1 MNIKSLGNRF
11 FNERSFPLSLKIM
24 IFIFSCVTYL
34 VLLWLNRTGVTSHAE
49 GRLFLYFFYVLI
61 FCTTFFSG
69 FAPGIVFA
77 VLSSIYAVRILL
89 PGTITFENTSATEM
103 EIFPFIAVY
112 FLIAIT
118 VDWFRENIEVLRK
131 QLVENEELHAQT
143 RRMEK
148 LALAGEIAAG
158 ITHEIRNPLTVIQ
171 GYVQLLEQNCT
182 GESGE
187 RDVYQLVLDE
197 IKRTNQIISEFLRF
211 SRPDTPKKVPAQL
224 NDVIE
229 AAVSL
234 IYGEAVRKNIQ
245 VYFYPAYGLPQ
256 LCLDR
261 DQFIQVFLNLF
272 NNALQAMPDGGTLSV
287 STIWKEKEKTAVAQI
302 NDSGQG
308 IGPEALGKVFT
319 PFFTTKDA
327 GTGLGLSISQNIIL
341 AHQGVIEV
349 ESIVG
354 QGTRFTICIPVA
366 DRCQESGGD
375 ILS

>member
-1 MNIKSLGNRF
+1 M
-11 FNERSFPLSLKIM
+11 
-24 IFIFSCVTYL
+24 
-34 VLLWLNRTGVTSHAE
+34 
-49 GRLFLYFFYVLI
+49 
-61 FCTTFFSG
+61 
-69 FAPGIVFA
+69 
-77 VLSSIYAVRILL
+77 
-89 PGTITFENTSATEM
+89 PGTMMYENFSVTKL

-118 VDWFRENIEVLRK
+118 VDWFRENIEALRR

-171 GYVQLLEQNCT
+171 GYVQLLEQNCD

-197 IKRTNQIISEFLRF
+197 IKRTNQIITEFLRF
-211 SRPDTPKKVPAQL
+211 SQPDTPKKKSAQL
-224 NDVIE
+224 NDVID

-234 IYGEAVRKNIQ
+234 IYGEAVRKNIE

-256 LCLDR
+256 FCLDR

-272 NNALQAMPDGGTLSV
+272 TNAIQAMPDGGTLSV
-287 STIWKEKEKTAVAQI
+287 SAIWKEKEKTAVVCV

-308 IGPEALGKVFT
+308 ITPEALGKVFT

-366 DRCQESGGD
+366 DTSQ
-375 ILS
+375 

>member
-1 MNIKSLGNRF
+1 
-11 FNERSFPLSLKIM
+11 M
-24 IFIFSCVTYL
+24 IFVFSCITYL
-34 VLLWLNRTGVTSHAE
+34 VLLWSYQTRFISQDE
-49 GRLFLYFFYVLI
+49 GRLILYFFYVLI

-77 VLSSIYAVRILL
+77 LLSSIYAVNILM
-89 PGTITFENTSATEM
+89 PGALSLDNFTVTDL

-118 VDWFRENIEVLRK
+118 VDWFRENIEALRK
-131 QLVENEELHAQT
+131 KLVENEELHAHT

-171 GYVQLLEQNCT
+171 GYVQLLEQNC
-182 GESGE
+182 ESSE
-187 RDVYQLVLDE
+187 QDVYQLVLDE
-197 IKRTNQIISEFLRF
+197 IKRTNQIISDFLRF
-211 SRPDTPKKVPAQL
+211 SRPDTPKKSLVQL
-224 NDVIE
+224 NDVIDS
-229 AAVSL
+229 AVSL
-234 IYGEAVRKNIQ
+234 VYGEAVRKNIEI
-245 VYFYPAYGLPQ
+245 YFYPAHGLPQ

-272 NNALQAMPDGGTLSV
+272 TNALQAMPNGGTLSV
-287 STIWKEKEKTAVAQI
+287 SAIWKEKRKTAVVRV

-308 IGPEALGKVFT
+308 ISPEALGKVFT

-341 AHQGVIEV
+341 AHHGIIEV

-354 QGTRFTICIPVA
+354 QGTQFTICIPV
-366 DRCQESGGD
+366 DDTCQVAGQ
-375 ILS
+375 IC